1 TCLSA
6 VHLFDFY
13 CYFFF
18 DSCSDHPDLHSFPA
32 RRSSDL
38 AWIRPHANLIF
49 IGGFNIPFVV
59 CIPITNVAESAD
71 VMKNVLI
78 KTIAST
84 VDRKSTRL
92 NSSHVSISYAVFCLK
107 NKNNNQNNKLRTT
120 Q

>member
-1 TCLSA
+1 
-6 VHLFDFY
+6 
-13 CYFFF
+13 CYRFGF
-18 DSCSDHPDLHSFPA
+18 
-32 RRSSDL
+32 RRSYFNHFIKENIILIKINTNCNAETIEAVCSALSPPDQSKTAAAP

-84 VDRKSTRL
+84 VEIVPHGNSFNVEKSA
-92 NSSHVSISYAVFCLK
+92 ISV
-107 NKNNNQNNKLRTT
+107 
-120 Q
+120 